1 MKRQFNRIVL
11 VSSLVLWITFWCALP
26 IAAYSTQS
34 LTAEAQKEFEKF
46 LVEQMAMDKVPGLS
60 VGFLKGEAVW
70 TKAFGFSDLEN
81 KVPAKP
87 ESSYRLASITKTITA
102 IAVLQL
108 VEKGKIDLDAEVQT
122 YVPYFPKKKWPV
134 TVRLVL
140 GHMGGISHYKNYA
153 VEGRIK
159 AHKNT
164 KEALA
169 IFQDFDLVAEPG
181 TKYNYSSYGFNL
193 LGAVIEAA
201 SGESYGGYIKKHIFE
216 PLGMTNSCMDNPVEI
231 IPNRV
236 RGYRL
241 RGGEIKNSEYVD
253 VSSRFAGGGT
263 RSTVVDL
270 LKYANGIIDG
280 ALLKNE
286 TWKRMF
292 TSMATREG
300 LYTEYGMGWRV
311 SPWRGHFMV
320 SHGGSQPET
329 RTHVLIFP
337 AEDFAVAIASN
348 REGLDLMPYVRRL
361 AELVLDED
369 LDSSAYVSDKAGQ
382 VIYDA
387 CNSTFSYGM
396 SRFDWYGRHTAKD
409 EQDLAKAFAYFNK
422 HVDENA
428 LRRNFKEAKKR
439 IDGGFHPVSNQA
451 AVKVGSFMASSLQE
465 ALGEDIL
472 LSYYKSGPLAFFSD
486 YIKISKKWPSSRK
499 QYRFTKNLTKLISR
513 WEKDWNATYTDHI
526 RDLFITVHTDFDVLG
541 PELKKTF
548 AQASLYPDFIED
560 MERVGQYSL
569 EKNEMQKSLDIFK
582 LSNELY
588 PNSPASRSNLA
599 AAHIWTGSVE
609 EARRLFKEAF
619 ALDPEHRSV
628 SVNRFFNLARQLER
642 ARKKKEIFA
651 LADIAMELY
660 PKNAELHKN
669 VADIYLNSGLKT
681 RAIHFYKKALEI
693 DPELEAARKI
703 LEKLEKEKKK

>member
-11 VSSLVLWITFWCALP
+11 VSLLSLWITSWSALP
-26 IAAYSTQS
+26 VAADSTQS

-46 LVEQMAMDKVPGLS
+46 VVEQMAMDKVPGLS
-60 VGFLKGEAVW
+60 VGFLKGEAIW

-108 VEKGKIDLDAEVQT
+108 VEKGKIDLDAEVQA
-122 YVPYFPKKKWPV
+122 YAPYFPKKKWPV
-134 TVRLVL
+134 TVRLLL
-140 GHMGGISHYKNYA
+140 GHLGGISHYKNYA

-159 AHKNT
+159 IHKNT

-181 TKYNYSSYGFNL
+181 TKYSYSSYGFNL
-193 LGAVIEAA
+193 LGAVIEGA
-201 SGESYGGYIKKHIFE
+201 SGESYGSYIKKHIFE
-216 PLGMTNSCMDNPVEI
+216 PLGMTDSCMDDPVEI

-241 RGGEIKNSEYVD
+241 MGGKIKNSEYVD

-270 LKYANGIIDG
+270 LKYANAIIDG

-292 TSMATREG
+292 RSMATRQG
-300 LYTEYGMGWRV
+300 LYTGYGMGWRV

-320 SHGGSQPET
+320 SHSGSQPET
-329 RTHVLIFP
+329 RTHLLIFP
-337 AEDFAVAIASN
+337 TEDFAIAIASN
-348 REGLDLMPYVRRL
+348 REGLNLMPYVRRL
-361 AELVLDED
+361 AELVLDEN

-387 CNSTFSYGM
+387 CNSTFSYGV
-396 SRFDWYGRHTAKD
+396 SRFDWYGSRTAKD

-422 HVDENA
+422 HVDRNA
-428 LRRNFKEAKKR
+428 LRRNFKEAKKK

-486 YIKISKKWPSSRK
+486 YIKISKKWPSIRK
-499 QYRFTKNLTKLISR
+499 QYRFTKNFTKLISR

-526 RDLFITVHTDFDVLG
+526 QNLFITVHTDFDVLG

-548 AQASLYPDFIED
+548 AQASLYPDFVED
-560 MERVGQYSL
+560 MERVGQYFL
-569 EKNEMQKSLDIFK
+569 EKNETQKSLDIFK

-588 PNSPASRSNLA
+588 PNSPASRTNLA
-599 AAHIWTGSVE
+599 AAYIWTGNVE

-628 SVNRFFNLARQLER
+628 SVNRFFYLARQLER
-642 ARKKKEIFA
+642 ARKIKEVFA

-693 DPELEAARKI
+693 DPKLEAARKI
-703 LEKLEKEKKK
+703 LEKLEREKKK

>member
-159 AHKNT
+159 VHKNT

-642 ARKKKEIFA
+642 ARKMKEIFA

-693 DPELEAARKI
+693 DPQLEAARKI